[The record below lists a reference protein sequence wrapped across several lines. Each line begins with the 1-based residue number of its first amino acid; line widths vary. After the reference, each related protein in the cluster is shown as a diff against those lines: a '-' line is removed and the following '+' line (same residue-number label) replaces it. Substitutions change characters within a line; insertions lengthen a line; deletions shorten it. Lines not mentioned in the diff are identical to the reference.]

1 MEVDIVKFLHHVR
14 EGFLHLRTTKLR
26 STLALLGILVG
37 TASVV
42 AMVLGGQLATNE
54 ALKQF
59 KVLGT
64 DLLAV
69 SVTNNDNAEHNNE
82 MNLTFSQAINIS
94 KASND
99 IVNSAAYTQLF
110 SPMQFDG
117 HELNETVLGVTESFA
132 EIIHVDVVGRFISDL
147 DGYAFFC
154 VIGNDVNEKIQS
166 YTLKSAIGQQIQIGK
181 NIFTIIGVAK
191 PWQESSFVYA
201 NIDHVVMIPIQTSMV
216 LSQYSTI
223 NNIIIRLKPDA
234 NIALVE
240 DKISQ
245 YIRQFVPN
253 KNLFF
258 RSAKELIARMAKQ
271 SQIFTIF
278 LGLIGSIS
286 LIVGGIG
293 VMNIML
299 VSVVLRRREI
309 GIRLSVGAKPRD
321 IQLLFLL
328 EAVILSVFGGILGII
343 IGVTIA
349 YIMAKM
355 WHWEFMFFLLPPVIG
370 FSVSVAVGIFFGF
383 YPAYHASELD
393 PIEALR
399 T

>member
-1 MEVDIVKFLHHVR
+1 MKFFHHLK
-14 EGFLHLRTTKLR
+14 EGFTHLRTTKLR

-69 SVTNNDNAEHNNE
+69 SVTNDSNADPNSGVH
-82 MNLTFSQAINIS
+82 LTYQQAMQLT

-99 IVNSAAYTQLF
+99 ILKVAPYTQLYG
-110 SPMQFDG
+110 PMQFEG
-117 HELNETVLGVTESFA
+117 HELNESTLGVTESFA
-132 EIIHVDVVGRFISDL
+132 DIVHIDVAGRFISDL

-154 VIGNDVNEKIQS
+154 VVGDAIDEKIRS
-166 YTLKSAIGQQIQIGK
+166 YTFKSSLGQQIQIGK

-191 PWQESSFVYA
+191 PWQENSFVYA
-201 NIDHVVMIPIQTSMV
+201 NIDHVVMIPIQTSMA

-223 NNIIIRLKPDA
+223 NNIIIQLHPNV
-234 NIALVE
+234 NIEKVQ
-240 DKISQ
+240 DQITRYIQQ
-245 YIRQFVPN
+245 YVPN

-258 RSAKELIARMAKQ
+258 RSAKELIARMTKQ
-271 SQIFTIF
+271 SEIFTIF

-309 GIRLSVGAKPRD
+309 GIRLSVGAKPHD

-328 EAVILSVFGGILGII
+328 EAIMLSVFGGVLGII
-343 IGVTIA
+343 IGVLVA
-349 YIMAKM
+349 YLMAM
-355 WHWEFMFFLLPPVIG
+355 IWHWEFTLFLLAPVIG
-370 FSVSVAVGIFFGF
+370 FSVSVAVGVFFGF
-383 YPAYHASELD
+383 YPAYHASQLD

-399 T
+399 AD

>member
-1 MEVDIVKFLHHVR
+1 MKFFHYVR
-14 EGFLHLRTTKLR
+14 EGILHLRTTKLR
-26 STLALLGILVG
+26 SILALLGILVG

-69 SVTNNDNAEHNNE
+69 SITNNENAERNNE
-82 MNLTFSQAINIS
+82 MHLTFAQAIS
-94 KASND
+94 LSASHPD
-99 IVNSAAYTQLF
+99 IVNSAPYTQLF
-110 SPMQFDG
+110 EPMQFEG
-117 HELNETVLGVTESFA
+117 HEINETALGVTSSFA
-132 EIIHVDVVGRFISDL
+132 DIVHVNVDGRFISDL

-154 VIGNDVNEKIQS
+154 VIGNKVDEKIRS
-166 YTLKSAIGQQIQIGK
+166 YSLKNSIGQQLQIGK

-191 PWQESSFVYA
+191 PWQENSFVYA
-201 NIDHVVMIPIQTSMV
+201 NIDHVVMIPIQASMV
-216 LSQYSTI
+216 LNKFSTI
-223 NNIIIRLKPDA
+223 NSMIIQLKPNADITA
-234 NIALVE
+234 VE
-240 DKISQ
+240 ESITQ
-245 YIRQFVPN
+245 YLRQFVPN

-321 IQLLFLL
+321 IRLLFLL
-328 EAVILSVFGGILGII
+328 EAVLLSVFGGILGII
-343 IGVTIA
+343 IGVAVA
-349 YIMAKM
+349 YTMAKI
-355 WHWEFMFFLLPPVIG
+355 WHWEFMLFLLAPCIG
-370 FSVSVAVGIFFGF
+370 FSVSVAVGVFFGF
-383 YPAYHASELD
+383 YPAYHASSLD
-393 PIEALR
+393 PIQALR
-399 T
+399 SD